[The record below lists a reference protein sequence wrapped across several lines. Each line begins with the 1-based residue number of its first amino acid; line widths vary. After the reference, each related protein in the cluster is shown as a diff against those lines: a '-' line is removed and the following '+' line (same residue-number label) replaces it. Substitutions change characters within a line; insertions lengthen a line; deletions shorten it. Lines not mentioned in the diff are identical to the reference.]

1 MQPTKY
7 VNPMVDVAFKQIFG
21 QEKNKRLM
29 RELLEHVF
37 RITISELNYVNVE
50 HPGRTYED
58 RNAVFDLECRSDQ
71 IGDFIVEVQV
81 KEQKHFAERALYYGT
96 IPIAAQAPRGEWN
109 YALKPVF
116 FLGFVNFA
124 LSFPGEKEDG
134 CIHRYSLRNDS
145 TGARMTDCLQ
155 FVFME
160 VQKFDKPLDDCG
172 SFEEKLLYYFKNLP
186 TFAEKPP
193 QEQDSYFEE
202 LLTAA
207 EYARMN
213 RSTMTDYE
221 RRLKIMRDNWSA
233 EQFMIE
239 KATTEGLEKGMK
251 EGREKG
257 IKEGLEKGMKE
268 GLKEG
273 KAEAERQIA
282 ERMLSEGFSKDQVSR
297 LTGLPIDLL

>member
-1 MQPTKY
+1 
-7 VNPMVDVAFKQIFG
+7 MVDVAFKQIFG

-37 RITISELNYVNVE
+37 RVTISELNYVNVE

-58 RNAVFDLECRSDQ
+58 RNAVFDLECHSEQ

-96 IPIAAQAPRGEWN
+96 FPITAQAPRGQWD

-124 LSFPGEKEDG
+124 LSFPGEKDNG

-160 VQKFDKPLDDCG
+160 VQKFGKALDECN
-172 SFEEKLLYYFKNLP
+172 SFEEKFLYYFKNLP

-207 EYARMN
+207 EYAKMN
-213 RSTMTDYE
+213 RKTMTDYE

-239 KATTEGLEKGMK
+239 KATTEGLEKGMAQ
-251 EGREKG
+251 
-257 IKEGLEKGMKE
+257 GMAQ
-268 GLKEG
+268 G
-273 KAEAERQIA
+273 KLEAERRIASRMLEEGFEKDQIA
-282 ERMLSEGFSKDQVSR
+282 LI
-297 LTGLPIDLL
+297 TGLSLDQLE